1 MNEEGTPTNDPAS
14 EREQLQARLAE
25 LEKQDREQAAEKQRA
40 EQAER
45 EQQLDPATLKQKQE
59 IDKRADEAL
68 DREYPPSW
76 LPQKNPEQPQQ
87 IAGLVLRIDPRVG
100 PSKTYGTYSAVI
112 EVRATDGNT
121 WTLWANES
129 GAMYAQLLRL
139 RIQPGEVIAVRYRG
153 LKESEATPG
162 QKYHDFRLV
171 RVDDDQDGPAP
182 PVDYDQ
188 LTAGQETP
196 ALPAPTNPGAPDDDI
211 PF

>member
-1 MNEEGTPTNDPAS
+1 MSDQAT

-25 LEKQDREQAAEKQRA
+25 LEAQEREQAAEKQRQ

-45 EQQLDPATLKQKQE
+45 EQQLDPVTLKQKQE

-76 LPQKNPEQPQQ
+76 LPQKHTDQPKQ

-100 PSKTYGTYSAVI
+100 PSKTFETYSAVL
-112 EVRATDGNT
+112 EVRATDGKE
-121 WTLWANES
+121 WTIWANEG
-129 GAMYAQLLRL
+129 GALYEQMLRL
-139 RIQPGEVIAVRYRG
+139 RVQPGEVIAIRYRG
-153 LKESEATPG
+153 LKESQATPG

-171 RVDDDQDGPAP
+171 RVNEDQDGPAP

-188 LTAGQETP
+188 LTKGRETP
-196 ALPAPTNPGAPDDDI
+196 ALPAPENQAQPDDDI